1 MAVRLYRTDAYLTT
15 FAARVVDCI
24 TFVGAPALI
33 LDQTAFY
40 PRAGGQPHDTGTIG
54 GWRVVDVIEREDDE
68 LVHVLSADAAEAML
82 RPGDIV
88 HGSIDWPRRFDHMQQ
103 HSGQHVLSQAF
114 VRVAGLDTVAMHI
127 GKSESTLDLP
137 TPALTPGVLEQAE
150 REANAIVMEDRPL
163 VAYEVAEADLP
174 ALPLRRLPKVRGA
187 IRIVEVKD
195 YDWSACGG
203 THVRNTA
210 QIGPIK
216 IIKAEKR
223 GPETRITF
231 RCGGRALD
239 DYARLSA
246 ATGRLMEA
254 LSAGR
259 YEVEQAV
266 QKLMADARAMHKAWQ
281 EAQARLIAFEAA
293 ELLANA
299 ARLDE
304 GSRLIASAFANRDPA
319 DLRALA
325 KHLAAAPDTTALL
338 GTAGEK
344 SQLIF
349 ARSKDAVGDMTAAL
363 RCAFAVLSPDG
374 AAKGGGSAAF
384 AQGGGVPADLARVQ
398 AAVAAAREWL
408 VSQPRTTSVNADKS

>member
-1 MAVRLYRTDAYLTT
+1 MGARLYHTDAYLTT
-15 FAARVVDCI
+15 FAARVVDCVS
-24 TFVGAPALI
+24 FAGAPALI
-33 LDQTAFY
+33 LNQTAFY
-40 PRAGGQPHDTGTIG
+40 PRAGGQPHDTGVLG
-54 GWRVVDVIEREDDE
+54 GWRVVDVIEREDGQ
-68 LVHVLSADAAEAML
+68 LMHVLSSSAAEAVPQ
-82 RPGDIV
+82 PGDVV
-88 HGSIDWPRRFDHMQQ
+88 HGLVDWPRRFDHMQQ

-114 VRVAGLDTVAMHI
+114 VRIAGLDTVAMHI
-127 GKSESTLDLP
+127 GESESTLDLP
-137 TPALTPGVLEQAE
+137 TPALPSGALEQAE
-150 REANAIVMEDRPL
+150 RQANEIVMEDRPL
-163 VAYEVAEADLP
+163 VAYEVAEANLP
-174 ALPLRRLPKVRGA
+174 TLPLRRLPKVRGA

-223 GPETRITF
+223 GAETRITF

-246 ATGRLMEA
+246 ATGRLMAA

-266 QKLMADARAMHKAWQ
+266 HKLMADARAMHRAWQ
-281 EAQARLIAFEAA
+281 EAQARLIALEADG
-293 ELLANA
+293 LLANA
-299 ARLDE
+299 ERTGKGARLVV
-304 GSRLIASAFANRDPA
+304 SAFADRDPA

-325 KHLAAAPDTTALL
+325 RHLAAAPDTTALL

-349 ARSKDAVGDMTAAL
+349 ARSKDAAGDVAAAL
-363 RCAFAVLSPDG
+363 QYAFAVLSPQG
-374 AAKGGGSAAF
+374 AARGGGSAAF
-384 AQGGGVPADLARVQ
+384 AQGGGVPADLSRIQ
-398 AAVAAAREWL
+398 AALAAAREWL
-408 VSQPRTTSVNADKS
+408 ISQPRTTSVNADKS